1 MSSSLKISFEELS
14 FQIFGTVSQYLEWIM
29 DPARISF
36 ERQVVQLEQKAQDHT
51 IEENLL
57 IFLAT
62 FGVEQPGHHGELDS
76 GVASAPGLLQ
86 SGHM

>member
-1 MSSSLKISFEELS
+1 
-14 FQIFGTVSQYLEWIM
+14 M

-36 ERQVVQLEQKAQDHT
+36 ERQVVHLEQKAQDHT

-76 GVASAPGLLQ
+76 AVVLQ
-86 SGHM
+86 VSHSLVTCSRKAVSTPAL